1 MLNKNEIPVIAYD
14 LQEAENMLRYKVIEE
29 EGGVCALTSNER
41 RLLWNAVQYGQRL
54 LSILVPMQA
63 DVIKALEM
71 LDAEGVW
78 TGADDIV
85 HDRLGQFIQEHKLN
99 LD

>member
-1 MLNKNEIPVIAYD
+1 MLSKNEIPAIAYD
-14 LQEAENMLRYKVIEE
+14 LQEAENMLRRKVIEDE
-29 EGGVCALTSNER
+29 NSVVQMTANER

-63 DVIKALEM
+63 DVIKALEL

-78 TGADDIV
+78 TGADDLI
-85 HDRLGQFIQEHKLN
+85 HDRLSVYIQEHKLN